1 MMDSVIGVFRDFHY
15 AALHNKIEPI
25 VLVLQENPLRMPLFN
40 IRISGNNTQE
50 VIAFIDAKRKEF
62 GDHYPLDYRFLTE
75 NLDEYYKEEAV
86 IGTIFRYFT
95 ILTIFI
101 ASLGLLGLS
110 AFMAQR
116 RTREVGIRKVMGSS
130 VNGVVYLFLK
140 EFSKWVIISNLV
152 AWPLA
157 WFGMGKW
164 LQNFQYRIDMTV
176 WIFAL
181 ALGLSLAIAVI
192 TVSWQSIR
200 AAITNPADTLR
211 YE

>member
-1 MMDSVIGVFRDFHY
+1 M
-15 AALHNKIEPI
+15 
-25 VLVLQENPLRMPLFN
+25 RMPLFN
-40 IRISGNNTQE
+40 IRTTGQNTEE
-50 VIAFIDAKRKEF
+50 VIAFVDEKRKEF
-62 GDHYPLDYRFLTE
+62 GDHYPFDYQFLTE

-101 ASLGLLGLS
+101 AALGLLGLS

-116 RTREVGIRKVMGSS
+116 RTREVGIGKVMGSS
-130 VNGVVYLFLK
+130 VNGIIYLFIR

-157 WFGMGKW
+157 WFGMDKW
-164 LQNFQYRIDMTV
+164 LQNFQYRIDMTI

-181 ALGLSLAIAVI
+181 AFGLSLAIALISV
-192 TVSWQSIR
+192 TWQSVR
-200 AAITNPADTLR
+200 AAVSNPADTLR